1 MEQVKQHRVYRD
13 EAAWREIFAR
23 QAASGLLVSEFCRQE
38 KITPGVYR
46 RWRTLLQGERPGTGK
61 PSAANKQTATP
72 VQPAFVDLGALK
84 QAEARC
90 EIRVELGGGVVLSVV
105 RG

>member
-1 MEQVKQHRVYRD
+1 MDQVKQHRVYRD

-46 RWRTLLQGERPGTGK
+46 RWRTLLHGEAPGARKSSST
-61 PSAANKQTATP
+61 SQQTATP
-72 VQPAFVDLGALK
+72 APAFVDLGALK
-84 QAEARC
+84 QAGSRC
-90 EIRVELGGGVVLSVV
+90 EIRLELSGGVVLSVV